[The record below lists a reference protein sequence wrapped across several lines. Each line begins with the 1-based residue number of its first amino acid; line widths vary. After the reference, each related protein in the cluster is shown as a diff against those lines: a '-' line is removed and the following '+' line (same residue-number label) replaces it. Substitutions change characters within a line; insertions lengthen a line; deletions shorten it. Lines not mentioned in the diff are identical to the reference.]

1 MRQTYTY
8 LNFDLIHQGNIHD
21 TSTEEPDC
29 GLVDHRIFINS
40 LISEFVCG
48 SVYVLSI
55 SLHILGNQMEK
66 SKTLPAE
73 AANDISEKVNQESSS
88 FLLNGILDKFIL
100 NIRLWLDVA
109 FYLTKIIVEN
119 VTILLNTMPIS
130 YDL

>member
-1 MRQTYTY
+1 
-8 LNFDLIHQGNIHD
+8 
-21 TSTEEPDC
+21 
-29 GLVDHRIFINS
+29 
-40 LISEFVCG
+40 
-48 SVYVLSI
+48 
-55 SLHILGNQMEK
+55 MEK

-73 AANDISEKVNQESSS
+73 ASNDISEKVNQESTS

-100 NIRLWLDVA
+100 KIRLWLDVA